1 MDDAHEHDPA
11 RLRLA
16 EKDMPADRTGT
27 RSSFRLRPMPGVSA
41 SLLAEARSRRMMRR
55 AARGCPWR
63 CNVAQSVS
71 KNPAFGHRLTI
82 PVAAAANDAA
92 PSPQQHAGGRFPTTI
107 AQGSREGARS
117 ARLVT
122 VAVEPGPMTVGLR
135 RSGTLRAGW
144 ESRGQHT
151 QTAVRSCWPCRS
163 RSWRRSGG
171 LRFPRPSERG
181 AGSACRLSVQDG
193 APSSGVG
200 LDRGV
205 EVVHRLLFVARF
217 GAELSATIQSP

>member
-16 EKDMPADRTGT
+16 EKDMTADRNGT

-82 PVAAAANDAA
+82 PVAAAANDAT
-92 PSPQQHAGGRFPTTI
+92 PRPQQHAGGRFRLTVV
-107 AQGSREGARS
+107 QVSREGAS

-135 RSGTLRAGW
+135 RSGALRAGW

-151 QTAVRSCWPCRS
+151 QTAVRSCWPCRPG
-163 RSWRRSGG
+163 SWRVQAAFSISAPLRARS
-171 LRFPRPSERG
+171 
-181 AGSACRLSVQDG
+181 
-193 APSSGVG
+193 
-200 LDRGV
+200 
-205 EVVHRLLFVARF
+205 
-217 GAELSATIQSP
+217 